1 VALVDGDRF
10 IIRSPMDTLGGG
22 EVVRAMSKRL
32 RRHREG
38 VIEGLEKRTAG
49 SSSDAVLARLES
61 SQPVEF
67 GAFLKSLAV
76 PDAAARSAVETLL
89 KEGRAV
95 AVGSGERRLLYSRA
109 GWQRLSGNAA
119 AAARDYHR
127 RFPARPGMAKAELAS
142 RLKAGAFTGDIITRL
157 AAEGVLVEM
166 GATVRLPEH
175 KVRLSPDQQKKV
187 DAFLRSLKENP
198 YAPPADFIPAGDLL
212 NLLIEERRAVR
223 VAEGVVFSA
232 SAYDEM
238 VARVTAHIKAK
249 GKITLAE
256 VRDMFSTSRKYAQAF
271 LEYLDEK
278 KITRRVGD
286 ERVLGR

>member
-1 VALVDGDRF
+1 
-10 IIRSPMDTLGGG
+10 
-22 EVVRAMSKRL
+22 
-32 RRHREG
+32 
-38 VIEGLEKRTAG
+38 
-49 SSSDAVLARLES
+49 
-61 SQPVEF
+61 
-67 GAFLKSLAV
+67 
-76 PDAAARSAVETLL
+76 
-89 KEGRAV
+89 
-95 AVGSGERRLLYSRA
+95 
-109 GWQRLSGNAA
+109 
-119 AAARDYHR
+119 
-127 RFPARPGMAKAELAS
+127 MAKAELAS

-166 GATVRLPEH
+166 GTAVRLPEH

-187 DAFLRSLKENP
+187 DAFLRSLEENP

-238 VARVTAHIKAK
+238 VARVTAHIKAR

-278 KITRRVGD
+278 KITKRVGD